1 MIRFFV
7 SSTFQDMR
15 EERECLRSNVWPKVH
30 EYARKKGIYVEFCD
44 LRWGININD
53 NLTEEEA
60 MAKIAEICLQEVENC
75 KPYLITML
83 GDYYGSI
90 PKKPQ
95 QIQKAWTQISGMNY
109 DGDTKISLT
118 HWELEFAFLHD
129 KNPEI
134 KALCGFKDKG
144 NLCAK
149 MNQLKEN
156 IRAISDNIN
165 AKDKTR
171 FIKITDY
178 KDEADFAE
186 FLKIEIE
193 KIIDQEAK
201 QKAEKN
207 WVEHEFD
214 QAKAYVEEKTR
225 EFAGRTESQLKFQTF
240 LKSKKNFFGIS
251 GKSGIG
257 KSSLLSHLYG
267 DVERELNKCFIACG
281 INSRSLTYR
290 DVLLQI
296 NYFIDWCIDNN
307 SAEINECV
315 ISNFELEDEIQ
326 SSIEEYNKKRGNK
339 TILIFIDAVDK
350 LSMVEGDGFAFLLK
364 LNEGSKV
371 KFIISQIDSFKIKSD
386 NPRTQELEL
395 KELMENEQFDILQR
409 GIFPANDRDFV
420 VGMNRELLN
429 LILSKKGV
437 GSPLY
442 LRTVIMILKMH
453 MQGKNGH
460 EPSRAELESR
470 VAKMPES
477 VMEICQYAFEEAD
490 EYIGYNLCEKVIGLI
505 AFSIN
510 GLREAELEQLLGSE
524 GWDQL
529 DFIRFR
535 QYLNDFFRM
544 QSDGR
549 WTFEHDLIKQ
559 SVCRMIKD
567 NQVFK
572 RKLITLLN
580 EYIAKTDDDS
590 DIIRY
595 ETALREGFHLS
606 MIMAVNGDK
615 EGYRI
620 ANKLCGLCSKVE
632 PDMQLRGTIARTIDN
647 LLQNGDNF
655 LSAEQVEEWYETLV
669 MNHSSVLIDM
679 LNCLIELE
687 RDEEYERRLPAMRL
701 VERFLNIKGLKE
713 ETDIQEYLDSIK
725 SGSDQFKFCSLCAE
739 YSSALESIDKP
750 MKAITYI
757 SVALKYFLDY
767 MESDLPASD
776 IEDEKLRKKVKVAFT
791 HLNSMLYTNNKIMN
805 LAKQTM
811 NHAKKVMNH
820 AKARSEQIIAAYQ
833 GKDTFR
839 VKMLEQYFLEESDQ
853 EVIERV
859 DKLYNSNMGQFYNAL
874 EKYEIAFSFHIMS
887 VKWKIEMFMKKLP
900 SSISLSKWGDL
911 SFNNA
916 IKSWAVN
923 PHVEFWGNMKEQLE
937 NYLTVDKDSD
947 ELLTDWKLVATGY
960 TTLGSDLYHFSNQLE
975 DFKDIEQAIRNSLGA
990 WKIANNMVN
999 WTQLSGME
1007 REQMQ
1012 YGSRFL
1018 GSYLN
1023 LLKLPNCELTDE
1035 EVHELKSIVQKLTD
1049 LYDRRRELFS
1059 LETKID
1065 LEEKMNSLLDTKAID
1080 KELPLYQDIKTCI
1093 HRLNNI

>member
-1 MIRFFV
+1 MIRFFI

-15 EERECLRSNVWPKVH
+15 AERECIRSNVWPDVH

-60 MAKIAEICLQEVENC
+60 MAKIMEICLQEVQNC

-83 GDYYGSI
+83 GDYYGSV
-90 PKKPQ
+90 PQ
-95 QIQKAWTQISGMNY
+95 NPQLIEAAWERISGKNY

-134 KALCGFKDKG
+134 KALCGFKDEG

-178 KDEADFAE
+178 KDEDDFAE
-186 FLKIEIE
+186 FLKIEIK

-267 DVERELNKCFIACG
+267 DVECGLNKCFIACG

-307 SAEINECV
+307 SAEINEDV
-315 ISNFELEDEIQ
+315 VSNFALEQRIQ
-326 SSIEEYNKKRGNK
+326 RSIVQYNENGE
-339 TILIFIDAVDK
+339 TETIFIFVDAVDK

-386 NPRTQELEL
+386 NPRAQELEL
-395 KELMENEQFDILQR
+395 KELTENEQFDILQR
-409 GIFPANDRDFV
+409 GIFPANDQDFV
-420 VGMNRELLN
+420 VGANRKLLN
-429 LILSKKGV
+429 SILSKKGV

-460 EPSRAELESR
+460 EPSRDELEAR
-470 VAKMPES
+470 VVKMPES

-490 EYIGYNLCEKVIGLI
+490 EYIGYDLYKKVIGLI

-510 GLREAELEQLLGSE
+510 GLRQAELEQLLESE
-524 GWDQL
+524 GWIQL
-529 DFIRFR
+529 EFIRFR

-572 RKLITLLN
+572 RKLVTLLN
-580 EYIAKTDDDS
+580 EYIAKTDDVS
-590 DIIRY
+590 HAIRY

-620 ANKLCGLCSKVE
+620 ADKLCGLCSKVE

-655 LSAEQVEEWYETLV
+655 LSAEQVKEWYDILA
-669 MNHSSVLIDM
+669 MDHSSALIDM

-713 ETDIQEYLDSIK
+713 EKDIQEYLDSIK
-725 SGSDQFKFCSLCAE
+725 SGSDQFKFCSLCTE
-739 YSSALESIDKP
+739 YSSVLESIDEP

-767 MESDLPASD
+767 MESDLPKSD
-776 IEDEKLRKKVKVAFT
+776 IKNEQLKEKVKVAFT
-791 HLNSMLYTNNKIMN
+791 HINSMLYTNNKIMN
-805 LAKQTM
+805 LAK
-811 NHAKKVMNH
+811 
-820 AKARSEQIIAAYQ
+820 ARSKQIIDAYQ
-833 GKDTFR
+833 KEDHFR
-839 VKMLEQYFLEESDQ
+839 VKTLEQYFLEETDQ
-853 EVIERV
+853 EDIEIV
-859 DKLYNSNMGQFYNAL
+859 DALYNSNMGQFYNAL
-874 EKYEIAFSFHIMS
+874 EKYEAAFGFHIMS
-887 VKWKIEMFMKKLP
+887 VKRKIEMFMKKLP
-900 SSISLSKWGDL
+900 SSISLSKRDTL
-911 SFNNA
+911 FNNNS
-916 IKSWAVN
+916 IEFWEVN
-923 PHVEFWGNMKEQLE
+923 PHVIFWENMKNQLE
-937 NYLTVDKDSD
+937 HDLRVDGYSD
-947 ELLTDWKLVATGY
+947 ELLKDWKLVATGY

-975 DFKDIEQAIRNSLGA
+975 DVKEIELAIRNSLGA

-999 WTQLSGME
+999 WIQLSGME

-1023 LLKLPNCELTDE
+1023 LLKLPNCELIDE

-1059 LETKID
+1059 LETKDD
-1065 LEEKMNSLLDTKAID
+1065 LEKKMDELLDKKVID
-1080 KELPLYQDIKTCI
+1080 KELPLYQDIETCI

>member
-15 EERECLRSNVWPKVH
+15 EERECIHKDVWPEIH

-134 KALCGFKDKG
+134 KALCGFKDEG

-149 MNQLKEN
+149 MNQLKEK

-165 AKDKTR
+165 AEDKTGL
-171 FIKITDY
+171 IKITDY

-186 FLKIEIE
+186 FLESEIKE
-193 KIIDQEAK
+193 IIKQEA
-201 QKAEKN
+201 QQEAEKN

-225 EFAGRTESQLKFQTF
+225 EFAGRTENQLKFQAF
-240 LKSKKNFFGIS
+240 LKSQKHFLGIS

-267 DVERELNKCFIACG
+267 DVEHGLNKCFIACG

-296 NYFIDWCIDNN
+296 NYFIDWCIDSNG
-307 SAEINECV
+307 AKINEDI

-386 NPRTQELEL
+386 NPRAQELEL

-460 EPSRAELESR
+460 EPSRDELESR

-490 EYIGYNLCEKVIGLI
+490 EYIGYNLYEKVIGLI

-572 RKLITLLN
+572 RKLVTLLN

-590 DIIRY
+590 HAIRY

-620 ANKLCGLCSKVE
+620 ADKLCGLCSKVE

-655 LSAEQVEEWYETLV
+655 LSAEQVKEWYEILA
-669 MNHSSVLIDM
+669 MDHSSALIDM

-739 YSSALESIDKP
+739 YSSVLESIDEP

-757 SVALKYFLDY
+757 SVALEYFLDY

-937 NYLTVDKDSD
+937 NYLTVDKDSN

-975 DFKDIEQAIRNSLGA
+975 DFKDIELAIRNSLGA

-1049 LYDRRRELFS
+1049 LSDRRRELFS

-1065 LEEKMNSLLDTKAID
+1065 LEKKMDELLDKKVID
-1080 KELPLYQDIKTCI
+1080 KELPLYQDIETCI

>member
-134 KALCGFKDKG
+134 KALCGFKDEG

-186 FLKIEIE
+186 FLKIEIK

-240 LKSKKNFFGIS
+240 LKSKKNFLGVS

-267 DVERELNKCFIACG
+267 DVDRGLNKCFIACG

-307 SAEINECV
+307 SAEINEDV
-315 ISNFELEDEIQ
+315 VSNFALEQRIQ
-326 SSIEEYNKKRGNK
+326 RSIVQYNENGE
-339 TILIFIDAVDK
+339 TETIFIFVDAVDK

-386 NPRTQELEL
+386 NPRAQELEL
-395 KELMENEQFDILQR
+395 KELTENEQFDILQR
-409 GIFPANDRDFV
+409 GIFPANDQDFV
-420 VGMNRELLN
+420 VGANRKLLN
-429 LILSKKGV
+429 SILSKKGV

-460 EPSRAELESR
+460 EPSRDELEAR
-470 VAKMPES
+470 VVKMPES

-490 EYIGYNLCEKVIGLI
+490 EYIGYDLYKKVIGLI
-505 AFSIN
+505 ALSIN
-510 GLREAELEQLLGSE
+510 GLREAELEQLLESE
-524 GWDQL
+524 GWIQL
-529 DFIRFR
+529 EFIRFR

-572 RKLITLLN
+572 RKLVTLLN

-590 DIIRY
+590 HAIRY

-620 ANKLCGLCSKVE
+620 ADKLCGLCSKVE

-655 LSAEQVEEWYETLV
+655 LSAEQVKEWYEILA
-669 MNHSSVLIDM
+669 MDHSSALIDM

-725 SGSDQFKFCSLCAE
+725 SGSDQFKFCSLCTE
-739 YSSALESIDKP
+739 YSSMLESIDEP

-767 MESDLPASD
+767 MESDLPKSD
-776 IEDEKLRKKVKVAFT
+776 IKNEQLKEKVKVAFT
-791 HLNSMLYTNNKIMN
+791 HINSMLYTNNKIMN
-805 LAKQTM
+805 LAK
-811 NHAKKVMNH
+811 
-820 AKARSEQIIAAYQ
+820 ARSKQIIDAYQ
-833 GKDTFR
+833 KEDPFR
-839 VKMLEQYFLEESDQ
+839 VKTLEQYFLEETDQ
-853 EVIERV
+853 EDIERV

-900 SSISLSKWGDL
+900 SGISLSKWDDL

-916 IKSWAVN
+916 IKSWEVN

-937 NYLTVDKDSD
+937 NYLTVDGYSD
-947 ELLTDWKLVATGY
+947 ELLKDWKLVATGY

-975 DFKDIEQAIRNSLGA
+975 DFKEIELAIRNSLGA

-1023 LLKLPNCELTDE
+1023 LLKLPNCELIDE

-1059 LETKID
+1059 LETKDD
-1065 LEEKMNSLLDTKAID
+1065 LEKKMDELLDKKVID
-1080 KELPLYQDIKTCI
+1080 KELPLYQDIETCI

>member
-1 MIRFFV
+1 MIRFFI

-15 EERECLRSNVWPKVH
+15 EERECLRSDVWPKVH

-134 KALCGFKDKG
+134 KALCGFKDEG

-186 FLKIEIE
+186 FLKIEIK

-267 DVERELNKCFIACG
+267 DVERGLNKCFIACG

-307 SAEINECV
+307 SAEINEDV
-315 ISNFELEDEIQ
+315 VSNFALEQRIQ
-326 SSIEEYNKKRGNK
+326 RSIVQYNENGE
-339 TILIFIDAVDK
+339 TETIFIFVDAVDK

-386 NPRTQELEL
+386 NPRAQELEL
-395 KELMENEQFDILQR
+395 KELTENEQFDILQR
-409 GIFPANDRDFV
+409 GIFPANDQDFV
-420 VGMNRELLN
+420 VGANRKLLN
-429 LILSKKGV
+429 SILSKKGV

-460 EPSRAELESR
+460 EPSRDELEAR
-470 VAKMPES
+470 VVKMPES

-490 EYIGYNLCEKVIGLI
+490 EYIGYDLYKKVIGLI

-510 GLREAELEQLLGSE
+510 GLREAELEQFLESK
-524 GWDQL
+524 GWIPL
-529 DFIRFR
+529 EFIRFR

-572 RKLITLLN
+572 RKLVTLLN

-590 DIIRY
+590 HAIRY

-620 ANKLCGLCSKVE
+620 ADKLCGLCSKVE

-655 LSAEQVEEWYETLV
+655 LSAEQVKEWYAILA
-669 MNHSSVLIDM
+669 MDHSSALIDM

-701 VERFLNIKGLKE
+701 VECFLNIKGLKE
-713 ETDIQEYLDSIK
+713 EKDIQEYLDSIN
-725 SGSDQFKFCSLCAE
+725 SGSDQFKFCSLCTE
-739 YSSALESIDKP
+739 YSSVLESIDEP

-767 MESDLPASD
+767 MESDLPKSD
-776 IEDEKLRKKVKVAFT
+776 IKNEQLKEKVKVAFT
-791 HLNSMLYTNNKIMN
+791 HINSMLYTNNKIMN
-805 LAKQTM
+805 LAK
-811 NHAKKVMNH
+811 
-820 AKARSEQIIAAYQ
+820 ARSKQIIDAYQ
-833 GKDTFR
+833 KEDPFR
-839 VKMLEQYFLEESDQ
+839 VKTLEQYFLEETDQ
-853 EVIERV
+853 EDIERV

-900 SSISLSKWGDL
+900 SGISLSKWDDL

-916 IKSWAVN
+916 IKSWEVN

-937 NYLTVDKDSD
+937 NYLTVDGYSD
-947 ELLTDWKLVATGY
+947 ELLKDWKLVATGY

-975 DFKDIEQAIRNSLGA
+975 DFKEIELAIRNSLGA

-1023 LLKLPNCELTDE
+1023 LLKLPNCELIDE
-1035 EVHELKSIVQKLTD
+1035 EVHALKSIVQKLTD
-1049 LYDRRRELFS
+1049 LYDHRRELFS
-1059 LETKID
+1059 LETKDD
-1065 LEEKMNSLLDTKAID
+1065 LEKKMDELLDKKVID
-1080 KELPLYQDIKTCI
+1080 KELPLYQDIETCI

>member
-15 EERECLRSNVWPKVH
+15 EERECIHKDVWPEIH

-60 MAKIAEICLQEVENC
+60 VAKIAEICLQEVENC

-90 PKKPQ
+90 PKNPQ
-95 QIQKAWTQISGMNY
+95 QIQEAWTQISGMNY

-134 KALCGFKDKG
+134 KALCCFKDEG

-156 IRAISDNIN
+156 IRAISDNIE
-165 AKDKTR
+165 AEDETR

-186 FLKIEIE
+186 FLKKEIKE
-193 KIIDQEAK
+193 IIDQEA
-201 QKAEKN
+201 QQEAEKN

-225 EFAGRTESQLKFQTF
+225 EFAGRTESQLKFQAF
-240 LKSKKNFFGIS
+240 LKSQKHFLGIS

-267 DVERELNKCFIACG
+267 DVEHGLNKCFIACG

-307 SAEINECV
+307 SAEINEDV
-315 ISNFELEDEIQ
+315 VSNFALEQRIQ
-326 SSIEEYNKKRGNK
+326 RSIVQYNENGE
-339 TILIFIDAVDK
+339 TETIFIFVDAVDK

-386 NPRTQELEL
+386 NPRAQELEL
-395 KELMENEQFDILQR
+395 KELTENEQFDILQR
-409 GIFPANDRDFV
+409 GIFPANDQDFV
-420 VGMNRELLN
+420 VGANRKLLN
-429 LILSKKGV
+429 SILSKKGV

-460 EPSRAELESR
+460 EPSRDELEAR
-470 VAKMPES
+470 VVKMPES

-490 EYIGYNLCEKVIGLI
+490 EYIGYDLYKKVIGLI

-510 GLREAELEQLLGSE
+510 GLRQAELEQLLESE
-524 GWDQL
+524 GWIQL
-529 DFIRFR
+529 EFIRFR

-572 RKLITLLN
+572 RKLVTLLN

-590 DIIRY
+590 HAIRY

-620 ANKLCGLCSKVE
+620 ADKLCGLCSKVE
-632 PDMQLRGTIARTIDN
+632 PDMQLRGTIAQTIDN

-655 LSAEQVEEWYETLV
+655 LSAEQVKEWYDILA
-669 MNHSSVLIDM
+669 MDHSSALIDM

-713 ETDIQEYLDSIK
+713 EKDIQEYLDSIK
-725 SGSDQFKFCSLCAE
+725 SGSDQFKFCSLCTE
-739 YSSALESIDKP
+739 YSSVLESIDEP

-767 MESDLPASD
+767 MESDLPKSD
-776 IEDEKLRKKVKVAFT
+776 IKNEQLKEKVKVAFT
-791 HLNSMLYTNNKIMN
+791 HINSMLYTNNKIMN
-805 LAKQTM
+805 LAK
-811 NHAKKVMNH
+811 
-820 AKARSEQIIAAYQ
+820 ARSKQIIDAYQ
-833 GKDTFR
+833 KEDPFR
-839 VKMLEQYFLEESDQ
+839 VKTLEQYFLEETDQ
-853 EVIERV
+853 EDIEIV
-859 DKLYNSNMGQFYNAL
+859 DALYNSNMGQFYNAL
-874 EKYEIAFSFHIMS
+874 EKYEAAFGFHIMS
-887 VKWKIEMFMKKLP
+887 VKRKIEMFMKKLP
-900 SSISLSKWGDL
+900 SSIRLSKRDTL
-911 SFNNA
+911 FNNNS
-916 IKSWAVN
+916 IEFWEVN
-923 PHVEFWGNMKEQLE
+923 PHVIFWENMKNQLE
-937 NYLTVDKDSD
+937 HDLRVDGYSD
-947 ELLTDWKLVATGY
+947 ELLKDWKLVATGY

-975 DFKDIEQAIRNSLGA
+975 DFKEIELAIRNSLGA